1 MSNTTIPILKTA
13 TPLAGPDTRPNI
25 LRVEPNKT
33 WYYIKMLSL
42 LLMVVLLGLNVYYYM
57 TEGITF
63 FAKMMGEGVENTEEE
78 TKRGAET
85 IKKALEKGNKKED
98 LEKDD
103 DEDVKL
109 DLKKTLQNE
118 ERGDKVSA
126 GKDDEDTEEDKDK
139 KDKTV
144 PSPDLSSHDDLQRS
158 KRKYC
163 YVGNLGGKRSCA
175 EIHESD
181 KCISGDI
188 FPTEEICINPNLR
201 R

>member
-1 MSNTTIPILKTA
+1 MSGGTENTIPILETA
-13 TPLAGPDTRPNI
+13 TPLAGPNSKPNI
-25 LRVEPNKT
+25 LRVEPNNT
-33 WYYIKMLSL
+33 WYYIKILFLFL
-42 LLMVVLLGLNVYYYM
+42 LVVLLGLNVYYYF

-63 FAKMMGEGVENTEEE
+63 FAKLMGEGVKNTEEE
-78 TKRGAET
+78 VKRGAET
-85 IKKALEKGNKKED
+85 IKKALHENKKKKD

-109 DLKKTLQNE
+109 DLKKTLEKE
-118 ERGDKVSA
+118 ERGK
-126 GKDDEDTEEDKDK
+126 KEDKEQK
-139 KDKTV
+139 NKTI
-144 PSPDLSSHDDLQRS
+144 PSPDLSSHDDLERS

-188 FPTEEICINPNLR
+188 FPSEQLCINPNLR

>member
-1 MSNTTIPILKTA
+1 MSDNTIPILETA
-13 TPLAGPDTRPNI
+13 TPLAGPDTKPNI

-33 WYYIKMLSL
+33 WYYIKMLF
-42 LLMVVLLGLNVYYYM
+42 LLMMIVLLGLNVYYYM
-57 TEGITF
+57 TEGVTF
-63 FAKMMGEGVENTEEE
+63 FAKMMDRGVKNTENEV
-78 TKRGAET
+78 KKGAET
-85 IKKALEKGNKKED
+85 IEKALKEDKKKKD

-109 DLKKTLQNE
+109 DLKKTLE
-118 ERGDKVSA
+118 KEDRGNNKDK
-126 GKDDEDTEEDKDK
+126 KDKDK
-139 KDKTV
+139 KDDKDKTV

-188 FPTEEICINPNLR
+188 FPSEELCINPNLR